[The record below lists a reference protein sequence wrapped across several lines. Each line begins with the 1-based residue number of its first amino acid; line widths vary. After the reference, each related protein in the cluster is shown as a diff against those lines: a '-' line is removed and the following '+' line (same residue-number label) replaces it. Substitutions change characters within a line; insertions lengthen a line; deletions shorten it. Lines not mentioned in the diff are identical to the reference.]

1 MIHCRKFDDENFYVH
16 LAGSVFVVKQALI
29 FAWSW
34 FSCHHAFD
42 EQYGR

>member
-1 MIHCRKFDDENFYVH
+1 MNAMMGAFLWTF
-16 LAGSVFVVKQALI
+16 ATVFVVKQALTVVPL
-29 FAWSW
+29 W